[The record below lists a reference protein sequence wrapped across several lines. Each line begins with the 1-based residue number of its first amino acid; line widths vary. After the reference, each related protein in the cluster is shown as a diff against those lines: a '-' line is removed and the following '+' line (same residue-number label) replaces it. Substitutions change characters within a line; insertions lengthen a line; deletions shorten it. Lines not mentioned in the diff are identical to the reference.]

1 MQEARS
7 GSSAARVRPDACSI
21 VAGERERNPDLGDGG
36 IYDMQYGE
44 GQGGDGDDGGS
55 YVHEGVAGISRTE
68 PGSGT
73 TDNSRQTMKE

>member
-1 MQEARS
+1 
-7 GSSAARVRPDACSI
+7 
-21 VAGERERNPDLGDGG
+21 
-36 IYDMQYGE
+36 MQYGE
-44 GQGGDGDDGGS
+44 GQGGDGSDGGS